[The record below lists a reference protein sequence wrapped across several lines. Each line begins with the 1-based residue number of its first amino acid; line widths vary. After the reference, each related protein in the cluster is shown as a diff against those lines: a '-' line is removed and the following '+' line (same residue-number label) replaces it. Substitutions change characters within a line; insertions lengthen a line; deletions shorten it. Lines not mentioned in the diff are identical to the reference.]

1 MPALVSR
8 LLKVSAAVIATR
20 ALWRRARRSDFAG
33 RTVVISG
40 GSRGLGLE
48 MARCFGRAG
57 AHLALLAR
65 DEAELQ
71 RAQEELSSL
80 GIDVL
85 PLRCDVRNELDV
97 ENSIERVIEWQGRID
112 VLVNNAGVIQV
123 GPLEN
128 MDRKDFETAMDTHL
142 WGPFH
147 LISRVIPQ
155 MKRQG
160 QGRIVNIASIGGKV
174 AVPHLLP
181 YSMSKFALVGLSDGT
196 RSELAKYGIRVTT
209 VCPGLMRT
217 GSHVNAEFKGHHQ
230 AEFALFSLS
239 NALPL
244 FSINAARA
252 ARQIVDACR
261 HGDSFL
267 MISRQARMLHLM
279 NALFPNLTADLF
291 KVVGSVLPRSMESKD
306 SKTGWESRSRLA
318 PHWATQLADRATQR
332 NNEKVPRQR
341 EQRTRDAQRSGLAD

>member
-1 MPALVSR
+1 MAPLFSKV
-8 LLKVSAAVIATR
+8 LKVSAAVIATR
-20 ALWRRARRSDFAG
+20 ALLRRARRIDFSG

-48 MARCFGRAG
+48 MARCFGHEG
-57 AHLALLAR
+57 ADLALLAR
-65 DEAELQ
+65 DDDELR
-71 RAQEELSSL
+71 RAQQELESI
-80 GIDVL
+80 GVNVL
-85 PLRCDVRNELDV
+85 PLRCDIRDEQNIEESVRR
-97 ENSIERVIEWQGRID
+97 IIEWKRRID

-128 MDRKDFETAMDTHL
+128 LDRKDFDAAVDTHL
-142 WGPFH
+142 CGPFH
-147 LISRVIPQ
+147 LINQVIPQ

-160 QGRIVNIASIGGKV
+160 EGRVVNIASIGGKV

-230 AEFALFSLS
+230 AEFALFSFS
-239 NALPL
+239 NAVPL
-244 FSINAARA
+244 FSVNAAHA

-261 HGDSFL
+261 YGDSFL
-267 MISRQARMLHLM
+267 MISPQARMLHLM
-279 NALFPNLTADLF
+279 NAVFPNLTADIF
-291 KVVGSVLPRSMESKD
+291 KGVARIMPRSIESND
-306 SKTGWESRSRLA
+306 SKTGWESRSPLA
-318 PHWATQLADRATQR
+318 PRWATKLADRATER
-332 NNEKVPRQR
+332 NNEKGRAEGSESSKQF
-341 EQRTRDAQRSGLAD
+341 G